1 LESWK
6 KKAQTAD
13 VPARARGVWRPPPPA
28 HTHAR
33 PPPPPLPSHPTATPD
48 AAKTPSVASVAAAT
62 PSLSTLTAAVTKAG
76 LADWLSNSTNT
87 LTVFAPSDDAFA
99 AYLAKAG
106 ITSQALLDSPD
117 LKSILKYHIVKGAA
131 VQSSQLKDGQVV
143 ETKLGGAP
151 LTIDLSSTPGSV
163 IVKGAESSAKVISA
177 DVPAGNSVVHVID
190 AVLVPSSSQIA
201 EAKAKWEAKK
211 KEREAAGKPVGS
223 GQ

>member
-1 LESWK
+1 M
-6 KKAQTAD
+6 
-13 VPARARGVWRPPPPA
+13 
-28 HTHAR
+28 
-33 PPPPPLPSHPTATPD
+33 
-48 AAKTPSVASVAAAT
+48 KTPTVASVAAAT

-76 LADWLSNSTNT
+76 LADYLSNSTNV

-117 LKSILKYHIVKGAA
+117 LKSILTFHLVKGAA
-131 VQSSQLKDGQVV
+131 VKSGDLKDGQVV

-151 LTIDLSSTPGSV
+151 LTIDLSSSPGSV

-190 AVLVPSSSQIA
+190 TVLVPSSSQIA

-211 KEREAAGKPVGS
+211 KGMDAPVGS